1 MGSRRS
7 ATMTETSQEW
17 PPEAYRTREEADEWL
32 PKARAILEEIE
43 RRVPASQ
50 IGVDKATLFVGTLVP
65 EIVAFVA
72 VFLVGFP
79 GQLTAL
85 DFHVDGDSETTA
97 AEQVQR
103 LLQWRARVLAEIERP
118 ES

>member
-1 MGSRRS
+1 MVENSR
-7 ATMTETSQEW
+7 QW
-17 PPEAYRTREEADEWL
+17 PPKAYRTREEADEWL

-50 IGVDKATLFVGTLVP
+50 IGIDKETLFVGTLVP
-65 EIVAFVA
+65 EIVGFVA

-79 GQLTAL
+79 GQLAAL

-103 LLQWRARVLAEIERP
+103 LLKWRARVEAEIARR